1 MLVEDA
7 VVGEEVL
14 AVDGLDAAVR
24 AHGARVREIAV
35 EPRCPDERDD
45 AVRRRRDLLDR
56 RVRCAHEAGPEQQV
70 LRRIARHRELGED
83 DEVGPG
89 LAGAIDVAKDLLAVA
104 VDVADDHI
112 QLCES
117 DSQGFRL
124 TVTNL
129 V

>member
-45 AVRRRRDLLDR
+45 AVRSRRDPVDR
-56 RVRCAHEAGPEQQV
+56 CVRCAHETRPEEQV
-70 LRRIARHRELGED
+70 LRRIARHRELGEH
-83 DEVGPG
+83 DEVGLG
-89 LAGAIDVAKDLLAVA
+89 LACAVDVAKDLLAVA
-104 VDVADDHI
+104 VDVADDDV
-112 QLCES
+112 QL
-117 DSQGFRL
+117 
-124 TVTNL
+124 
-129 V
+129 